1 MRYKTLHI
9 IAIVCLLAGTVI
21 AGGGRARAALPPEM
35 RLAADTLDNADEE
48 QMNDTVGKSRRNIA
62 RERGEFNA
70 LDYILDDRWRAWG
83 EDFTNRWDDHLF
95 IEAGVG
101 VEQMVPPG
109 SDYRFNALT
118 NVHVGVGKQFNR
130 YHSARLTLNAGWGY
144 QQTKDRVFKRFGLR
158 ADHLFSLSSY
168 FDGYN
173 PARLLDFSTVLGVG
187 VQQSKLQD
195 ESGLAFEA
203 HAGLQLRF
211 FTGPQGYFTV
221 EPYIGIGTD
230 KMDLSG
236 NRNWRKNDV
245 FYGAQLSYVYYIHNN
260 LSPQS
265 RMRFVK
271 SRKETNA
278 LYGDSV
284 LQSWQQ
290 PWFVEFSN
298 GAAFVSS
305 PTLGFTET
313 LGHAATISV
322 GKWLSPVIGVKLS
335 GSQTVTTWR
344 KEEMAESSAPYHPAY
359 ERTLHN
365 TYSGVRLEALFNPFG
380 FDKDYVWERPWGV
393 YAAGGVEMG
402 WITKYQEQKL
412 SCRSE
417 SYTAAIH
424 GWLRL
429 SDGVQVFI
437 EPRYNHY
444 VYKIPYNNVDWNKRY
459 SDDGFSLN
467 VGLSVATSD
476 RRFRTY
482 SAGDDELQRA
492 KGRIVAGI
500 GAGLNLKQTRMNYAG
515 KGGAAWNATVFGE
528 YHLNHISA
536 VRLSFTY
543 ATLSHSGMGDFYDY
557 NGDAPE
563 VEPEVRS
570 GLWDY
575 SYTLGVVSAGYM
587 VNLSSLFC
595 GYRED
600 RRFDLSLFA
609 GPSVMLTIGETAEL
623 NSGERIQQN
632 HTIKS
637 MDSETSKTG
646 FGLHAGMKLGY
657 RLNSHIGLFLSP
669 TFYLL
674 PKSTAPGLDLLTA
687 RFFET
692 VNVGVSYAL

>member
-1 MRYKTLHI
+1 MRNKILHI
-9 IAIVCLLAGTVI
+9 ALVCLVAGTMI
-21 AGGGRARAALPPEM
+21 PGGGRASATLPPVVA
-35 RLAADTLDNADEE
+35 LVADTLDNADEE

-62 RERGEFNA
+62 RERGELNA

-95 IEAGVG
+95 IEAGAG
-101 VEQMVPPG
+101 LERMVPPA

-118 NVHVGVGKQFNR
+118 NVHIGVGKQFNR
-130 YHSARLTLNAGWGY
+130 YHSARLSLNAGWGY
-144 QQTKDRVFKRFGLR
+144 QQDKDLVFKKYGVRL
-158 ADHLFSLSSY
+158 DHLFSLSTY

-187 VQQSKLQD
+187 VQQSKLKS
-195 ESGLAFEA
+195 ESGMAIEG

-221 EPYIGIGTD
+221 EPYIGIGSD

-236 NRNWRKNDV
+236 KRNWRKNDV

-260 LSPQS
+260 LSPQA
-265 RMRFVK
+265 RMRFVRG
-271 SRKETNA
+271 RKPANA

-298 GAAFVSS
+298 GAAFITS
-305 PTLGFTET
+305 PTLGSTET
-313 LGHAATISV
+313 LGHSATISV
-322 GKWLSPVIGVKLS
+322 GKWLSPVIGLRIGGV
-335 GSQTVTTWR
+335 QTVTTWR
-344 KEEMAESSAPYHPAY
+344 KESVPESSAPYHPAY
-359 ERTLHN
+359 ERTLHS

-380 FDKDYVWERPWGV
+380 FDKDYVWDRPWGV
-393 YAAGGVEMG
+393 YAAIGGEMG
-402 WITKYQEQKL
+402 WITKFQEQKL

-417 SYTAAIH
+417 SYTAALH

-429 SDGVQVFI
+429 SDGVQVFL

-444 VYKIPYNNVDWNKRY
+444 VYKIPYSNVDWNKRY
-459 SDDGFSLN
+459 SDNGFSLSL
-467 VGLSVATSD
+467 GLSVTTTD
-476 RRFRTY
+476 PRFRSYT
-482 SAGDDELQRA
+482 ATDDELERA
-492 KGRIVAGI
+492 KGRIVAGA
-500 GAGLNLKQTRMNYAG
+500 GAGLNLKQTGMNYTG

-528 YHLNHISA
+528 YHIDHISA
-536 VRLSFTY
+536 ARLSFTY

-563 VEPEVRS
+563 MEPELRT

-575 SYTLGVVSAGYM
+575 SYTLGMVSADYM
-587 VNLSSLFC
+587 VNLSNLFC
-595 GYRED
+595 GYRAD

-609 GPSVMLTIGETAEL
+609 GPSLLLTIGETSEL
-623 NSGERIQQN
+623 NKGERIQQN
-632 HTIKS
+632 HTVKS
-637 MDSETSKTG
+637 AADQESKTG
-646 FGLHAGMKLGY
+646 FGLNAGMKLGY
-657 RLNSHIGLFLSP
+657 RLTDHIGLWLSP

-674 PKSTAPGLDLLTA
+674 PKAAAPGVDLLSA
-687 RFFET
+687 RFVET
-692 VNVGVSYAL
+692 VSAGVSYEL